1 VGLTVSSNGSQRS
14 TAGRVPLTGTSQQEA
29 IWTELVNGESNV
41 EVQALAGTGKSTTAR
56 EGIHRIKEAGRKGS
70 IAYAAF
76 NKHVAAEFQKSLPPG
91 AIARTL
97 HALGFEMLKS
107 KLGNVSIEQYKVDRL
122 AEKYFPGRW
131 DQKAERM
138 AVVKLVSLCKSHI
151 IMGED
156 PAELLELAHDHDI
169 DMGKDKRDVM
179 SVVPEVLEECR
190 QQTDVIV
197 DLGKDKRDVMSVVP
211 EVLEECRQQT
221 DVIDFDDMVWLPV
234 ALDLAPARPF
244 DFLFVDES
252 QDLNFGQH
260 ALVRALCPT
269 GRIVSIGDPNQAIYA
284 FRGADSNSM
293 DTLATWLSTTERG
306 MSKFPLT
313 VTWRCPKS
321 HVELA
326 RKIVPGLEAAP
337 NAIDG
342 EIVETSEQRAME
354 ALRPGDMAICRNNA
368 PLISACFGQIRRGV
382 KAVVRGRDIGKGLLT
397 LMARMRANT
406 ILELI
411 GKLDDYRVREIAN
424 ISQLRNPEQA
434 LASLHDRVECLLALC
449 SECPSIDSIKS
460 KIETLFSDDDESNA
474 VVFSTVHR
482 AKGLERSSITLLRP
496 DLLPH
501 PACRT
506 STAQRQEMNLLY
518 VALTRATK
526 RLTFAG
532 QKPEPLTRPGSGPG
546 LTKEMIARAIEA
558 RGFDPLRDCSPLD

>member
-1 VGLTVSSNGSQRS
+1 MGHPSKRQGSLNVGLTVSSNGSQRS
-14 TAGRVPLTGTSQQEA
+14 TAGRVPLAGTSQQEA

-70 IAYAAF
+70 IAYAVF

-91 AIARTL
+91 AIAGTL
-97 HALGFEMLKS
+97 HALGFKMLKS

-131 DQKAERM
+131 DQKTERM
-138 AVVKLVSLCKSHI
+138 AVVKLVGLCKSHLI
-151 IMGED
+151 SGEESAD
-156 PAELLELAHDHDI
+156 LLDFAASHDI
-169 DMGKDKRDVM
+169 DLGRNNRDV
-179 SVVPEVLEECR
+179 LA
-190 QQTDVIV
+190 
-197 DLGKDKRDVMSVVP
+197 VVP

-234 ALDLAPARPF
+234 ALDLTPARPF

-293 DTLATWLSTTERG
+293 DTLATWLSTSERG
-306 MSKFPLT
+306 LSKFPLT

-337 NAIDG
+337 NAIEG
-342 EIVETSEQRAME
+342 EIDVLNEGQAME

-397 LMARMRANT
+397 LMARMKANT

-424 ISQLRNPEQA
+424 ISQLRHPEQA
-434 LASLHDRVECLLALC
+434 LASLNDRVECLLALC

-482 AKGLERSSITLLRP
+482 AKGLERSSITLLRT

-506 STAQRQEMNLLY
+506 SVAQRQEMNLLY
-518 VALTRATK
+518 VALTRATR
-526 RLTFAG
+526 RLTFVG
-532 QKPEPLTRPGSGPG
+532 QKPEPLTRHDAGSGI
-546 LTKEMIARAIEA
+546 TKEMIARAIEA